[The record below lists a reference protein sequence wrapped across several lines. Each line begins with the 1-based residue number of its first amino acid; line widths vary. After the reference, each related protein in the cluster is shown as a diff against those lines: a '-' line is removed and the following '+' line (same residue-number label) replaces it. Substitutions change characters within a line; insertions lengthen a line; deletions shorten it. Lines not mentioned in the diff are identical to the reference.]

1 MNNLTIIK
9 QKIKDG
15 PFLPVCEGIQINLA
29 GLTDK
34 PNFRLI
40 KLLNTIVEVKLKC
53 DGKQQV
59 KVGKL
64 VKVATDFIEIEI
76 NKSIVL
82 LLQEDIESVNPA

>member
-1 MNNLTIIK
+1 M
-9 QKIKDG
+9 KDG

-29 GLTDK
+29 GLTEK

-40 KLLNTIVEVKLKC
+40 KLLNSTVEVRIKC
-53 DGKQQV
+53 DDKQQV

-76 NKSIVL
+76 DKKIVL
-82 LLQEDIESVNPA
+82 LLQEDIESVNPV